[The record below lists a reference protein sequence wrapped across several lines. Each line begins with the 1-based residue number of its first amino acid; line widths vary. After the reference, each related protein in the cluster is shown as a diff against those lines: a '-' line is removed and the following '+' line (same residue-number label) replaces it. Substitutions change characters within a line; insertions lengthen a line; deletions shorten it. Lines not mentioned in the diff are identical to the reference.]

1 MSTSEYLDT
10 MESMLGHPG
19 WKHLEDD
26 ARRQIY
32 QLQADCLDKNVC
44 KSWDDVL
51 LARGK
56 AETLTEILMMSTII
70 ANQREM
76 YDKIHDFGDSDA
88 SV

>member
-1 MSTSEYLDT
+1 MSGINEYLDT
-10 MESMLGHPG
+10 MESLLGHPG

-44 KSWDDVL
+44 KTWDDVL
-51 LARGK
+51 VSRGK
-56 AETLTEILMMSTII
+56 AETLTEILMMPTVI
-70 ANQREM
+70 ANQRENL
-76 YDKIHDFGDSDA
+76 DA